1 MKWSSLIG
9 YLLVKIL
16 WYGPD
21 FYGISSV
28 IWMLFFF
35 FCISG
40 RYTGNNNNNYW
51 RWRSGSFF
59 EVGWVEKVCSKKLAF
74 TKLKW
79 YHPDILHFKCAA
91 RKKRN
96 LNFTSLRDHSGGYWT
111 LVVLWGS
118 SCSWPIYCHMGS
130 GDTIFYQYGTLV
142 LIYWEANVTIIKPVI
157 MPLVN
162 LVK

>member
-21 FYGISSV
+21 FHGISSA
-28 IWMLFFF
+28 IWILFFF

-40 RYTGNNNNNYW
+40 RYTGNNNWCW
-51 RWRSGSFF
+51 RWGAFF
-59 EVGWVEKVCSKKLAF
+59 EVGCIEKVCSKKLAF
-74 TKLKW
+74 TKLIW

-96 LNFTSLRDHSGGYWT
+96 LNFTFLRDHSGGYWT
-111 LVVLWGS
+111 LVVLWGLLVHGL
-118 SCSWPIYCHMGS
+118 YCHMGS
-130 GDTIFYQYGTLV
+130 GDTIFYQHGTLV
-142 LIYWEANVTIIKPVI
+142 LIYCEANVTIIKPVI
-157 MPLVN
+157 MPLMN

>member
-1 MKWSSLIG
+1 VKWSSLIG

-21 FYGISSV
+21 FHGISSV
-28 IWMLFFF
+28 IWILFFF

-40 RYTGNNNNNYW
+40 RYTGNNNW
-51 RWRSGSFF
+51 HWRSGAFF
-59 EVGWVEKVCSKKLAF
+59 EVGCAEKVCSKKLAF
-74 TKLKW
+74 TKLIW

-96 LNFTSLRDHSGGYWT
+96 LNFTFLRDHSGGYWT

-118 SCSWPIYCHMGS
+118 YCSWPILPHGIWRYYF
-130 GDTIFYQYGTLV
+130 FYQYGTLV
-142 LIYWEANVTIIKPVI
+142 LIYCEANVTIIKPVI
-157 MPLVN
+157 MPLMN